1 MLPITL
7 FLADKV
13 FSVISLLE
21 KNRLLLKYEKRSFVT
36 PPPSNVQE
44 TFPVAK
50 SICESSLIIIL
61 AIYLSANFA
70 LAPCT
75 GVTNFTRD
83 GNAII
88 SENYIVIVGEKVLLW
103 P

>member
-1 MLPITL
+1 MQ
-7 FLADKV
+7 K
-13 FSVISLLE
+13 
-21 KNRLLLKYEKRSFVT
+21 
-36 PPPSNVQE
+36 

-50 SICESSLIIIL
+50 LICESSLIIIL
-61 AIYLSANFA
+61 EIYLSANFA

-75 GVTNFTRD
+75 GIAELQIFLST